1 MLALAGALAS
11 AGLNLLADVIKQ
23 KGKGF
28 VEKKFGVKIP
38 DNPGELQNPELLVKL
53 KELELKHEEELQKIL
68 LEEKEKEL
76 TYLATIDRE
85 TTRRWLSDN
94 AAGTV
99 TKLVRPFTL
108 VYLLLAYTILAI
120 LDQNLIQVKD
130 LYITTLSEL
139 LKIAV
144 IGYFSLR
151 SIEKLRG
158 VEK

>member
-1 MLALAGALAS
+1 MGLVAALAE
-11 AGLNLLADVIKQ
+11 AGLSLIAEVVKK
-23 KGKGF
+23 KGKEKAEKLLGF
-28 VEKKFGVKIP
+28 KLPSLE
-38 DNPGELQNPELLVKL
+38 ELKNPETLTKL

-68 LEEKEKEL
+68 LEKEEKEL
-76 TYLATIDRE
+76 NYLATIDQE

-120 LDQNLIQVKD
+120 LDQNLIQVKN

-144 IGYFSLR
+144 VGYFSLR